1 MRRGAAVKTMVYC
14 VLLRFSIVVFCEMGP
29 DPFFRF
35 CVLYL
40 VLAMLAGVADAQ
52 TAPSLTKWSAPRTPD
67 GQPDLQGV
75 WTNATLTPL
84 ERPASMAGK
93 AFLTEEE
100 AAAIEKRTADNRAA
114 TDKMGPLD
122 SGSYNRF
129 WFDDGTTV
137 LSTRQT
143 SMVVDPP
150 DGRVPVR
157 PSAEARRDDYA
168 ARSGDSYEFM
178 SPWDRCITRG
188 IPGAILPAGYN
199 NAYQIIQTPGYFTI
213 VYEMIHDARIIPLDS
228 KQPRSSRDHT
238 WMGDARGHWEG
249 DTLVVETTNFN
260 NKGWIAT
267 SAAGGRIK
275 GIPHTD
281 KLRIVERFKRVAAD
295 KISYSVTIE
304 DPDIYTRPWT
314 VAFPLTADPEY
325 RIFEYACHEGNYA
338 IENILR
344 GARALEKA
352 GKPQQ

>member
-1 MRRGAAVKTMVYC
+1 MR
-14 VLLRFSIVVFCEMGP
+14 P
-29 DPFFRF
+29 DPFSRF
-35 CVLYL
+35 CVLVL
-40 VLAMLAGVADAQ
+40 ILAMAALVAEAQ
-52 TAPSLTKWSAPRTPD
+52 TKPAAAKWSAPRTPD

-84 ERPASMAGK
+84 ERPAAMGAK

-100 AAAIEKRTADNRAA
+100 AAAIEKRTANNRS
-114 TDKMGPLD
+114 TSDKMGPLA

-129 WFDDGTTV
+129 WYDDGTTV

-143 SMVVDPP
+143 SLVVDPP

-168 ARSGDSYEFM
+168 ARNGDSYEYM

-213 VYEMIHDARIIPLDS
+213 VYEMIHDARIIPLNS
-228 KQPRSSRDHT
+228 PHPRSSRDQT
-238 WMGDARGHWEG
+238 WMGDARGRWDG
-249 DTLVVETTNFN
+249 DTLVVETTNFH

-275 GIPHTD
+275 GIPHTE
-281 KLRIVERFKRVAAD
+281 KLRVVERFTR
-295 KISYSVTIE
+295 ISAEEINYSATIE

-314 VAFPLTADPEY
+314 VSFPLTAEPEY
-325 RIFEYACHEGNYA
+325 RMFEYACHEGNYA

-344 GARALEKA
+344 GARALEK
-352 GKPQQ
+352 K

>member
-1 MRRGAAVKTMVYC
+1 MIR
-14 VLLRFSIVVFCEMGP
+14 
-29 DPFFRF
+29 DPFFI
-35 CVLYL
+35 
-40 VLAMLAGVADAQ
+40 VLALLWSGAAAEAQ
-52 TAPSLTKWSAPRTPD
+52 TQPATVKWSAPRTPD

-84 ERPASMAGK
+84 ERPAAMGAK
-93 AFLTEEE
+93 AFLTEQE
-100 AAAIEKRTADNRAA
+100 AAAIEKRTAERRAA
-114 TDKMGPLD
+114 SDKFGPLE

-129 WFDDGTTV
+129 WYDDGTTV

-143 SMVVDPP
+143 SLVVDPA

-157 PSAEARRDDYA
+157 PSAEARRDHYA
-168 ARSGDSYEFM
+168 ARNGDSYEYM

-188 IPGAILPAGYN
+188 IPGAMLPAGYN
-199 NAYQIIQTPGYFTI
+199 NAYQIIQTPGYVTI
-213 VYEMIHDARIIPLDS
+213 VYEMIHDARIIPLNS
-228 KQPRSSRDHT
+228 KQPRSSRDQT
-238 WMGDARGHWEG
+238 WMGDPRGHWDG

-275 GIPHTD
+275 GIPHTE
-281 KLRIVERFKRVAAD
+281 KLRVVERFTRISAEE
-295 KISYSVTIE
+295 ISYSATIE

-314 VAFPLTADPEY
+314 VSFPLTAEPEY
-325 RIFEYACHEGNYA
+325 RMFEYACHEGNYA

-352 GKPQQ
+352 RK

>member
-1 MRRGAAVKTMVYC
+1 MIRTT
-14 VLLRFSIVVFCEMGP
+14 SIVV
-29 DPFFRF
+29 
-35 CVLYL
+35 LL
-40 VLAMLAGVADAQ
+40 LANGWAADAQ
-52 TAPSLTKWSAPRTPD
+52 TGPAPKWTAPRTPD

-75 WTNATLTPL
+75 WTNPTITPF
-84 ERPASMAGK
+84 ERPAALADK
-93 AFLTEEE
+93 PFLTEAE
-100 AAAIEKRTADNRAA
+100 AAAIEHRTAENRAA
-114 TDKMGPLD
+114 TDKMGPLN

-143 SMVVDPP
+143 SLVVDPP

-168 ARSGDSYEFM
+168 ARNGDSYEFM

-188 IPGAILPAGYN
+188 IPGAIFPAGYN
-199 NAYQIIQTPGYFTI
+199 NAYQIIQTPGYVTI
-213 VYEMIHDARIIPLDS
+213 VYEMIHDARIIPLNS
-228 KQPRSSRDHT
+228 TRPRSARDRT
-238 WMGDARGHWEG
+238 WMGDPRGRWEG
-249 DTLVVETTNFN
+249 DTLVVETTNFHDR
-260 NKGWIAT
+260 GWIAT

-281 KLRIVERFKRVAAD
+281 KLRIVERFRRVAAD
-295 KISYSVTIE
+295 TISYSVTIE

-314 VAFPLTADPEY
+314 VSFPLTADPGY
-325 RIFEYACHEGNYA
+325 RIYEYACHEGNYA